1 MLEKLKMKRTP
12 RVTLLE
18 VLLFSMVVIILA
30 GMVTANVIS
39 DMTTQT
45 VNEFDSDIDF
55 RSRNFHKLIRR
66 DLLLASSMESGIDSL
81 RAVEVRG
88 DTLIIRFSILDSVRY
103 FLNGTDVYREDVP
116 VANDVLS
123 FVVIQDGTIINVT
136 LDVAAQYVHRWV
148 NGGEVY
154 HRQYEWVTV
163 LNESQVN

>member
-1 MLEKLKMKRTP
+1 MKRTP
-12 RVTLLE
+12 RITVLEALLITM
-18 VLLFSMVVIILA
+18 VLVILA
-30 GMVTANVIS
+30 GVATTNVI
-39 DMTTQT
+39 TTTTTET

-55 RSRNFHKLIRR
+55 RSRNFHKLISR
-66 DLLLASSMESGIDSL
+66 DLLLASSMESGFDSL

-88 DTLIIRFSILDSVRY
+88 DTLIIRFSMLDSVRY

-116 VANDVLS
+116 VASDVLS
-123 FVVIQDGTIINVT
+123 FVVVQDSTIINVT

>member
-1 MLEKLKMKRTP
+1 MKRIP
-12 RVTLLE
+12 RITLLE
-18 VLLFSMVVIILA
+18 ALLIAMVLVILA
-30 GMVTANVIS
+30 GVTTANVI
-39 DMTTQT
+39 TTT
-45 VNEFDSDIDF
+45 TTETIDEFDSDIDF

-103 FLNGTDVYREDVP
+103 FLNGTDVYREDIP
-116 VANDVLS
+116 VASDVLS
-123 FVVIQDGTIINVT
+123 FVVVQDGTIINIT
-136 LDVAAQYVHRWV
+136 LDVAAQYIHRWV
-148 NGGEVY
+148 NSGEVY